1 MKKLIFGG
9 VLGAMLLGGSM
20 ALAFWEHHPHLEAAH
35 HKIDEAVAEL
45 ERANDGH
52 KQFGGHRERA
62 EQLLRDAQR
71 EIHDAAVF
79 ADTHH

>member
-1 MKKLIFGG
+1 
-9 VLGAMLLGGSM
+9 M
-20 ALAFWEHHPHLEAAH
+20 ALAFWEHHPHLQAAH
-35 HKIDEAVAEL
+35 ERIETAIAEL

-71 EIHDAAVF
+71 EIHDAAIY
-79 ADTHH
+79 ADSH

>member
-9 VLGAMLLGGSM
+9 VMGAMLLAGSV
-20 ALAFWEHHPHLEAAH
+20 ALAFWEHHPHLQAAH
-35 HKIDEAVAEL
+35 ERIETAIAEL

-71 EIHDAAVF
+71 EIHEAAVY
-79 ADTHH
+79 ADSH